1 MKFSTVLSAVAA
13 SVAIAT
19 PSKTID
25 QNGEQLHTNVQY
37 SVYNAQNQFNA
48 LTNTVNQLANV
59 QTKNNEQ
66 QDQHL
71 AWQMNG
77 ITNAVAG
84 ANSAL
89 SNVSMNCFLWSLL
102 FKCHH
107 CNAGCTAS
115 YCPAPVQPVYIP
127 PPPPPPCATCPPGS
141 TTIWLPDGVPP
152 PTYPQ
157 RGRMFQSTRYTK
169 AKQAAKDRKRV
180 MNIIS
185 GPVVNHLSPVMK
197 VVSQSVN
204 SVSGQLKKYRAN
216 PYVNNEARKLL
227 SSIET
232 LADNSHEFSGAASE
246 RNELVKAANN
256 LRAVLSY

>member
-1 MKFSTVLSAVAA
+1 MKFSLILSAAA
-13 SVAIAT
+13 SVALAN
-19 PSKTID
+19 PSKTTD
-25 QNGEQLHTNVQY
+25 QTGEQIHPNVQY

-59 QTKNNEQ
+59 QTKNTN

-71 AWQMNG
+71 AWQLNG
-77 ITNAVAG
+77 LNNAVGG

-89 SNVSMNCFLWSLL
+89 SNVSMNCFLWNLV
-102 FKCHH
+102 FKCHS
-107 CNAGCTAS
+107 CNRGCTGYS
-115 YCPAPVQPVYIP
+115 CPMPVPQYI

-141 TTIWLPDGVPP
+141 TTIWVPDGMAP

-157 RGRMFQSTRYTK
+157 RGRMFKSSRYAKVEATK
-169 AKQAAKDRKRV
+169 DSNRV

-185 GPVVNHLSPVMK
+185 GPVANHLSPVMK
-197 VVSQSVN
+197 AVSQGIN
-204 SVSGQLKKYRAN
+204 TVSGQLQKYKSN

-232 LADNSHEFSGAASE
+232 LADNSHEFQGAARE
-246 RNELVKAANN
+246 RSQLLKAANK